1 MMFHPLP
8 ESTRHIPDPARFTYP
23 FCYTPHPLCL
33 AASQM
38 LRAYLQEHAE
48 WQTELSAGKM
58 MGVLVVRHR
67 GERGFLAAFSGTL
80 AGETM
85 HDYFVPPVYDL
96 MASGSHF
103 QQEQERI
110 SAMNRR
116 LTALQGERRRQ
127 SLLIRPDELRQAREE
142 ELQRIRQSNEQA
154 RIRREALRKSLTPE
168 ALALREEE
176 LRRESQFQKAELRRA
191 AKRWGQ
197 RIQEAEAPIQRLL
210 AQEQSLTAERKERS
224 EALQEWLFGQYR
236 LLNAR
241 GETRTVSDIFGH
253 STPPSGTGDCCGPKL
268 LQAAFQEGMTP
279 LCMGEFWVGRSP
291 AEELRQEGQ
300 FYPACH
306 SRCRPL
312 LSHMMQGLQVEAN
325 PLAEDYRRV
334 VQRLSIA
341 YADDSIVVIRKPE
354 GMLSVP
360 GKEPLPSVQDILQ
373 QEFPSAQG
381 PIIVHRLDMDTSGL
395 MVAALTPEA
404 YLALQRQFVSRQ
416 VEKTYVALL
425 QNPLPVGQEGE
436 ICLPL
441 RPDITDRPRQ
451 LVDFTYGKSALTHYR
466 VTALCNHHARVTLHP
481 LTGRTHQLRVH
492 CAHPQG
498 LGNAIVGDRLY
509 GQAAERLMLHAQQLS
524 FTHPLTGEHMQFR
537 WEYI

>member
-1 MMFHPLP
+1 
-8 ESTRHIPDPARFTYP
+8 
-23 FCYTPHPLCL
+23 
-33 AASQM
+33 M
-38 LRAYLQEHAE
+38 L
-48 WQTELSAGKM
+48 
-58 MGVLVVRHR
+58 
-67 GERGFLAAFSGTL
+67 F
-80 AGETM
+80 
-85 HDYFVPPVYDL
+85 
-96 MASGSHF
+96 
-103 QQEQERI
+103 
-110 SAMNRR
+110 
-116 LTALQGERRRQ
+116 
-127 SLLIRPDELRQAREE
+127 
-142 ELQRIRQSNEQA
+142 
-154 RIRREALRKSLTPE
+154 
-168 ALALREEE
+168 
-176 LRRESQFQKAELRRA
+176 
-191 AKRWGQ
+191 
-197 RIQEAEAPIQRLL
+197 
-210 AQEQSLTAERKERS
+210 RS
-224 EALQEWLFGQYR
+224 
-236 LLNAR
+236 
-241 GETRTVSDIFGH
+241 
-253 STPPSGTGDCCGPKL
+253 
-268 LQAAFQEGMTP
+268 
-279 LCMGEFWVGRSP
+279 
-291 AEELRQEGQ
+291 
-300 FYPACH
+300 
-306 SRCRPL
+306 RPL
-312 LSHMMQGLQVEAN
+312 LTHMMQGLQVEAN